1 MRFRIKFAN
10 QLVGVFV
17 LLALAFLL
25 FILASMG
32 INQHWFEKRHY
43 FHSDFATARGLNV
56 GMNLT
61 FKGFAIGK
69 VTNITL
75 TDTNRVNVRFFIR
88 DEYYPR
94 VFENSVIQITVN
106 PLGLSGGLAFHPGS
120 KVTQPLPE
128 NSVIPS
134 WDSATGKQWRDQ
146 GLVQISTSDDTGSGV
161 LDQLGPIADKV
172 SAVLTSTQSILDSI
186 DSALKGSDSGP
197 LAQTVAHVNSL
208 VGGLSDSVAT
218 INDKTLGNANTLIAN
233 LAQISSNLA
242 SLSGDLKTTRGLI
255 PKLLD
260 AKGSIPTLLND
271 QNKLFDHID
280 SIMAS
285 LETSAAD
292 VKELADFIKSSTPKL
307 GTMLDQSQ
315 KALSSGQDVL
325 TGVKNNPLIRG
336 GIPKD
341 VPQPPT
347 YRSYRDEQF

>member
-1 MRFRIKFAN
+1 MKFRIKFAN

-43 FHSDFATARGLNV
+43 FHSDFATARGMNV

-69 VTNITL
+69 VTNIRL
-75 TDTNRVNVRFFIR
+75 TDNNRVNVRFFIR

-106 PLGLSGGLAFHPGS
+106 PLGLAGGLVFHPGS
-120 KVTQPLPE
+120 RLTQPLPE
-128 NSVIPS
+128 DSLIPS
-134 WDSATGKQWRDQ
+134 WDSTTAKQWRDQ
-146 GLVQISTSDDTGSGV
+146 GLVQISSSDDTAGGV

-172 SAVLTSTQSILDSI
+172 NAVLTSTQSILGSI

-197 LAQTVAHVNSL
+197 LSQTVAHVNSL

-218 INDKTLGNANTLIAN
+218 INDKTLGNANAVIAN
-233 LAQISSNLA
+233 LAAISTNLA
-242 SLSGDLKTTRGLI
+242 SLSNDLKTTRGLI
-255 PKLLD
+255 PRLLD
-260 AKGSIPTLLND
+260 AKGSIPTLLDD
-271 QNKLFDHID
+271 QNRLFDHID

-285 LETSAAD
+285 LATTASD
-292 VKELADFIKSSTPKL
+292 VKDLADFMKSSTPKL
-307 GTMLDQSQ
+307 GTMLDQTQ
-315 KALSSGQDVL
+315 QALSTGQDVL

-336 GIPKD
+336 GIPKN
-341 VPQPPT
+341 VPQQPT